1 MPSQV
6 EQDVARGAARALA
19 AKYGAKLPSLTEDVI
34 ARGAPPA
41 SGSASRTGIEVGVGL
56 IQIAGLLV
64 SVAHLAVATYHAS
77 KDRSAVVKSIKEK
90 MTAPAGMTG
99 QQADE
104 IVNAV
109 VTQVE
114 KTSKS

>member
-1 MPSQV
+1 MPSRV
-6 EQDVARGAARALA
+6 EQDVARGAAQALA
-19 AKYGAKLPSLTEDVI
+19 AKYGAKLPSLTDDVI
-34 ARGAPPA
+34 ARGPPPTP
-41 SGSASRTGIEVGVGL
+41 GSASRTGMEVGVGL
-56 IQIAGLLV
+56 IQIAGLVV

-114 KTSKS
+114 MKNNS